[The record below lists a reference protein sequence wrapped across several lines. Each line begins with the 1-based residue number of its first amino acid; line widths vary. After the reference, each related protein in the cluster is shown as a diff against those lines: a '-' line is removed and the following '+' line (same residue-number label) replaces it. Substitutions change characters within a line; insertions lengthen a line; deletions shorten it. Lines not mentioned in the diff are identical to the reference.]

1 MMRYWNPLARRID
14 SLTLRERLMVLA
26 AVAVAL
32 LLLADFFVF
41 EPMQQQQKRYAQ
53 QIAQQSK
60 DLAAIQTQI
69 QELQRTGSA
78 DVNAA
83 SRARLDTLKR
93 EFLELDG
100 FLRDRQADL
109 VPPERIAA
117 LLEQMLEQNR
127 KLQLVSLVTL
137 PVSGLTDGRAGATD
151 AKVAVQPAGRKESPP
166 AKDSAN
172 IFRHGVE
179 ITVRGSYPELLR
191 YVTELEK
198 LQWQMYWGKA
208 RLTVE
213 QYPASVLT
221 LTVYTL
227 SLDKAWLVV

>member
-1 MMRYWNPLARRID
+1 MMRRWNRLARRID
-14 SLTLRERLMVLA
+14 SLSPRERLMVFAAA
-26 AVAVAL
+26 AVTVL
-32 LLLADFFVF
+32 LLTDFFVF
-41 EPMQQQQKRYAQ
+41 EPMQRQQKRYGLQLAQ
-53 QIAQQSK
+53 QNK
-60 DLAAIQTQI
+60 ELAAIQTQI
-69 QELQRTGSA
+69 QELQRTGSG

-83 SRARLDTLKR
+83 NRARLDALKKQ
-93 EFLELDG
+93 LSELDG

-109 VPPERIAA
+109 VPPERIAV
-117 LLEQMLEQNR
+117 LLEQLLEKNR
-127 KLQLVSLVTL
+127 GLQLVSLVTL
-137 PVSGLTDGRAGATD
+137 PVSGLTERPAGQTTA
-151 AKVAVQPAGRKESPP
+151 QPAAEKGQQP
-166 AKDSAN
+166 AKDTAS

-191 YVTELEK
+191 YVTELEQ

-213 QYPASVLT
+213 QYPLSVLT